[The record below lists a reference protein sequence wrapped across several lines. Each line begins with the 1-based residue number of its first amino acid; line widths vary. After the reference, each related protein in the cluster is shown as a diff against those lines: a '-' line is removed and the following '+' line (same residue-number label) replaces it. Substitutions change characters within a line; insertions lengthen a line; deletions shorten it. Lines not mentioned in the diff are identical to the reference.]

1 MISCNDDARIKVEF
15 DKLNSKENNTPEPA
29 HNIPSQFFHITDK
42 IIDKIND
49 DKYLI
54 KITFREFLAYATPI
68 VFNRILDEDKINE
81 LYTSIVEGYDIPFT
95 IDCIYDPNS
104 NAHEKNIK
112 IINGNHRHGAISKY
126 ITEHDKHFDC
136 NYKVYVWIYV
146 VEDSESANLLKSV
159 SLYKKI
165 NNSLPFMEPI
175 IVDINVMAFL
185 DKLCKV
191 KQFKG
196 KAILA
201 NNCLTSR
208 QPRVNKK
215 ELYNL
220 LNTSKEILESFVSKY
235 SSNKN
240 NLIITD
246 DISNKF
252 IDNVIEINHRLSL
265 KGINNLYDDNQLA
278 QNKGYYEQAV
288 EIGFFL
294 NLKKSNYPKE
304 IWIKYLCNPSDI

>member
-1 MISCNDDARIKVEF
+1 MSYNDDARIKIAF

-29 HNIPSQFFHITDK
+29 QNIPSQFFHITDK

-104 NAHEKNIK
+104 SAHEKNIK

-126 ITEHDKHFDC
+126 ITEHDMHFDC

-191 KQFKG
+191 KRFKG
-196 KAILA
+196 KAILS
-201 NNCLTSR
+201 NQCETSR
-208 QPRVNKK
+208 QPRINKK

-246 DISNKF
+246 DISNIF

-265 KGINNLYDDNQLA
+265 KGINNLYNDNQLA

>member
-1 MISCNDDARIKVEF
+1 MSYNDDVRINIEF
-15 DKLNSKENNTPEPA
+15 DKLNSKKNTPELIKNNPLQIF
-29 HNIPSQFFHITDK
+29 NITDK
-42 IIDKIND
+42 IIDKISD

-68 VFNRILDEDKINE
+68 VFNRVLDEDKIKE
-81 LYTSIVEGYDIPFT
+81 LYISIVEGYDIPFT

-104 NAHEKNIK
+104 DMHEKSIK

-126 ITEHDKHFDC
+126 ITEHDKRFEC
-136 NYKVYVWIYV
+136 NFKVYVWIYV

-185 DKLCKV
+185 DKLCNV
-191 KQFKG
+191 KRYKG
-196 KAILA
+196 KSILS
-201 NNCLTSR
+201 NLCETSR
-208 QPRVNKK
+208 QPRINKK

-220 LNTSKEILESFVSKY
+220 LNTSKEILESFISKY
-235 SSNKN
+235 SNNIN
-240 NLIITD
+240 NLIITE
-246 DISNKF
+246 DILNQF
-252 IDNVIEINHRLSL
+252 IDNIYEINHRLSL
-265 KGINNLYDDNQLA
+265 KGINNLYNDNRLA

-288 EIGFFL
+288 ELGFFL

-304 IWIKYLCNPSDI
+304 VWIKYLSNPSDI